1 MGSPVSYELRKLLA
15 ERKLLRIKPDRK
27 LVVKEMQGAEYDL
40 DCARESLVKRDFKWA
55 TVQAYY
61 SMFHSAR
68 ALLYSQGYREKS
80 HTALR
85 IALKELFE
93 VTGRITREMIRS
105 FEDAM
110 GLREEAD
117 YGLVFSKSNS
127 IEAVDD
133 AQKFL
138 DMAKQILHIRSL

>member
-1 MGSPVSYELRKLLA
+1 MGEQVSYELRRLLE

-27 LVVKEMQGAEYDL
+27 LVTKEIKGAEYDL
-40 DCARESLVKRDFKWA
+40 GRARESLEKKDFKWA
-55 TVQAYY
+55 TIQAYF

-68 ALLYSQGYREKS
+68 SLLYNEGYREKS

-93 VTGRITREMIRS
+93 ASGKLSREALRN

-110 GLREEAD
+110 DLREEAD
-117 YGLVFSKSNS
+117 YRLEFSESNS
-127 IEAVDD
+127 VELVDD
-133 AQKFL
+133 ALEFL
-138 DMAKQILHIRSL
+138 DAAKQVLRIR

>member
-1 MGSPVSYELRKLLA
+1 MGEPVSYELRKLLR
-15 ERKLLRIKPDRK
+15 ERKLLKIKPDRN
-27 LVVKEMQGAEYDL
+27 LLTKEIKGAEYDL
-40 DCARESLVKRDFKWA
+40 GRARESLEKKDFKWA

-68 ALLYSQGYREKS
+68 ALLYNEGYREKS

-93 VTGRITREMIRS
+93 ASGRLGKETIRN

-110 GLREEAD
+110 DLREEAD
-117 YGLVFSKSNS
+117 YRLEFSESNS
-127 IEAVDD
+127 VEVVNG
-133 AQKFL
+133 AQEFL
-138 DMAKQILHIRSL
+138 DIAKQTLHVR

>member
-1 MGSPVSYELRKLLA
+1 MGEPVIYELRRLIE
-15 ERKLLRIKPDRK
+15 ERKLVRTKPDRK
-27 LVVKEMQGAEYDL
+27 LVKKEIKGAEYDL
-40 DCARESLVKRDFKWA
+40 DRARESLDKRDLKWA

-68 ALLYSQGYREKS
+68 ALLYSEGYREKS

-93 VTGRITREMIRS
+93 SPGKLS
-105 FEDAM
+105 SDALHGFEEAM
-110 GLREEAD
+110 DLREEAD
-117 YGLVFSKSNS
+117 YGLEFSEAGSVGV
-127 IEAVDD
+127 IED

-138 DMAKQILHIRSL
+138 DMAKQILHMR